1 MIYSRIVEL
10 PEEVAGKIAAGEVI
24 ERPLSVVKELLENSI
39 DAGATSITVEI
50 GKGGKE
56 YIRVTD
62 NGCGISKDQLS
73 LAFTRHATSKLR
85 TAEDLDFID
94 TLGFR
99 GEALASI
106 ASVSRTELISRPA
119 DQKLGARICVESSNV
134 TVLEDA
140 ACEEGTTI
148 IVKDLFYSIP
158 ARLKFL
164 KPDNTESALITDYV
178 SKMAIAW
185 PQVRIRLIS
194 NGSTLFTTP
203 GRNSLKQA
211 IMTVYSPKMC
221 AGLLELAADDGD
233 MTVKGY
239 ISSPTYYEKNRR
251 RQVFFVN
258 GRLIKSR
265 LLENAVADAY
275 SDKLFEGMYPAVFI
289 FLTVDP
295 SQLDV
300 NIHPHKT
307 EVRFYQEKAVSDF
320 LIKSIRRTLL
330 DPRGMEARTVL
341 PERTEPAV
349 PVFERPEQRIVFA
362 AAETAPLSDYTV
374 PAADEAERPA
384 FVSVAPDTAYDDFFK
399 DLRIASEE
407 KEQIQEE
414 IFQYNASN
422 RLIFSGLTI
431 IGQFRDTYLILKD
444 PDGLY
449 IMDQHAA
456 HERVMYEKLIRSFNS
471 DISAS
476 QQLLVPVIKDIGMS
490 EMQQAESAV
499 DALLELG
506 FDIKPFGPSAF
517 AISAVPGFMDIAEA
531 EDFIDEFFAA
541 AAEGRNVQARK
552 DQIITRSCKSAVKAH
567 DHLSDEEIKA
577 LLLDLDRCE
586 NPYSCPH
593 GRPTFVKFT
602 EYELERMFRRK

>member
-1 MIYSRIVEL
+1 MIYSNIVQL
-10 PEEVAGKIAAGEVI
+10 PEEVAGKIAAGEVV
-24 ERPLSVVKELLENSI
+24 ERPLSVVKELLENSL
-39 DAGATSITVEI
+39 DAGASSVTIEI
-50 GKGGKE
+50 NKGGKE

-62 NGCGISKDQLS
+62 NGCGIPKDQLEI
-73 LAFTRHATSKLR
+73 AFSRHATSKLR
-85 TAEDLDFID
+85 TTDDLDAID

-106 ASVSRTELISRPA
+106 ASVSRTELVSRPA
-119 DQKLGARICVESSNV
+119 GQKLGARICIDSSSIV
-134 TVLEDA
+134 SMEDA

-148 IVKDLFYSIP
+148 IVKDLFCSIP

-221 AGLLELAADDGD
+221 AGLLELAADDGS
-233 MTVKGY
+233 MQVKGY

-258 GRLIKSR
+258 GRLIKSK
-265 LLENAVADAY
+265 LLENAVSDAY

-307 EVRFYQEKAVSDF
+307 EVRFYQEKEVGDF

-330 DPRGMEARTVL
+330 DPRAMEVRTVL
-341 PERTEPAV
+341 PESTDPELPADAT
-349 PVFERPEQRIVFA
+349 PEQRNVFISPA
-362 AAETAPLSDYTV
+362 IADGSNEQDLPSDVLSAG
-374 PAADEAERPA
+374 P
-384 FVSVAPDTAYDDFFK
+384 VSIASDPAYDDFFK
-399 DLRIASEE
+399 ELRAVSEE
-407 KEQIQEE
+407 NEQVQEE
-414 IFQYNASN
+414 IFEYNTSN
-422 RLIFSGLTI
+422 RLLFSGLSI
-431 IGQFRDTYLILKD
+431 VGQFRDTYLILKD
-444 PDGLY
+444 QDGLY
-449 IMDQHAA
+449 ILDQHAA
-456 HERVMYEKLIRSFNS
+456 HERVMYEKIVRSFNA
-471 DISAS
+471 DVTAS
-476 QQLLVPVIKDIGMS
+476 QQLLVPVVKDVGIS

-506 FDIKPFGPSAF
+506 FDIKPFGPAAF
-517 AISAVPGFMDIAEA
+517 AISAVPGFMDMFEA
-531 EDFIDEFFAA
+531 EDFIDEFFTA

-552 DQIITRSCKSAVKAH
+552 DQIISRSCKSAVKAH
-567 DHLSDEEIKA
+567 DHLSDDEIRA

>member
-1 MIYSRIVEL
+1 MMYSRITEL
-10 PEEVAGKIAAGEVI
+10 PEDVAGKIAAGEVV
-24 ERPLSVVKELLENSI
+24 ERPLSVVKELLENSL
-39 DAGATSITVEI
+39 DAGATSVTVEI
-50 GKGGKE
+50 QKGGKE

-62 NGCGISKDQLS
+62 NGCGISKDQLR
-73 LAFTRHATSKLR
+73 LAFMRHATSKLR
-85 TAEDLDFID
+85 TTEDLDYIN

-119 DQKLGARICVESSNV
+119 DQKLGARICLESSEV

-148 IVKDLFYSIP
+148 IVKDLFYCIP

-164 KPDNTESALITDYV
+164 KPDNTESSLITDYV

-211 IMTVYSPKMC
+211 IMTVYSPKLC
-221 AGLLELAADDGD
+221 AGLLELASEDAD
-233 MTVKGY
+233 MRVIGY
-239 ISSPTYYEKNRR
+239 VSSPSYYEKNRR

-258 GRLIKSR
+258 GRLIKSK

-307 EVRFYQEKAVSDF
+307 EVRFYQEKAVSEF
-320 LIKSIRRTLL
+320 LVRSIRRTLL
-330 DPRGMEARTVL
+330 DPKGMEV
-341 PERTEPAV
+341 RTESPQPAAPEV
-349 PVFERPEQRIVFA
+349 PHIQQPEQRNVFDDQPQDSTNDA
-362 AAETAPLSDYTV
+362 VQIEDVSFGSASLSSE
-374 PAADEAERPA
+374 P
-384 FVSVAPDTAYDDFFK
+384 AYDDFFK
-399 DLRIASEE
+399 DLRTASEE
-407 KEQIQEE
+407 QEQVQEE
-414 IFQYNASN
+414 IFNYNSSN
-422 RLIFSGLTI
+422 RLLFAGLSI
-431 IGQFRDTYLILKD
+431 VGQFRDTYIILKD
-444 PDGLY
+444 RDGLY
-449 IMDQHAA
+449 ILDQHAA
-456 HERVMYEKLIRSFNS
+456 HERVMYEKLIKSFNS
-471 DISAS
+471 DITAS
-476 QQLLVPVIKDIGMS
+476 QQLIVPVIKDIGIS
-490 EMQQAESAV
+490 EMQQAESAAE
-499 DALLELG
+499 ALAQLG
-506 FDIKPFGPSAF
+506 FDIRPFGPSAF

-531 EDFIDEFFAA
+531 ESFLDEFFTA
-541 AAEGRNVQARK
+541 AAEGRSVQARK

-567 DHLSDEEIKA
+567 DHLSDEEIRA

>member
-1 MIYSRIVEL
+1 MMYSRIVEL

-24 ERPLSVVKELLENSI
+24 ERPLSVVKELLENSL

-50 GKGGKE
+50 SKGGKE

-62 NGCGISKDQLS
+62 NGCGISRDQLS
-73 LAFTRHATSKLR
+73 LAFSRHATSKLR
-85 TAEDLDFID
+85 TAEDLDAID

-119 DQKLGARICVESSNV
+119 DQKLGARICVESSEV
-134 TVLEDA
+134 TLVEDA

-185 PQVRIRLIS
+185 PKARIRLIS

-221 AGLLELAADDGD
+221 AGLLELAADDGS
-233 MTVKGY
+233 MQVKGY

-258 GRLIKSR
+258 GRLIKSK
-265 LLENAVADAY
+265 LLENAVSDAY

-307 EVRFYQEKAVSDF
+307 EVRFYQEKEVGDF

-330 DPRGMEARTVL
+330 DPRAMEVRTVL
-341 PERTEPAV
+341 PESTDPELPADAT
-349 PVFERPEQRIVFA
+349 PEQRNVFISPA
-362 AAETAPLSDYTV
+362 IADGSNEQDLPSDVLSAG
-374 PAADEAERPA
+374 P
-384 FVSVAPDTAYDDFFK
+384 VSIASDPAYDDFFK
-399 DLRIASEE
+399 ELRAVSEE
-407 KEQIQEE
+407 NEQVQEE
-414 IFQYNASN
+414 IFEYNTSN
-422 RLIFSGLTI
+422 RLLFSGLSI
-431 IGQFRDTYLILKD
+431 VGQFRDTYLILKD
-444 PDGLY
+444 QDGLY
-449 IMDQHAA
+449 ILDQHAA
-456 HERVMYEKLIRSFNS
+456 HERVMYEKLVRSFNA
-471 DISAS
+471 DVTAS
-476 QQLLVPVIKDIGMS
+476 QQLLVPVVKDVGIS

-506 FDIKPFGPSAF
+506 FDIKPFGPAAF
-517 AISAVPGFMDIAEA
+517 AISAVPGFMDMFEA
-531 EDFIDEFFAA
+531 EDFIDEFFTA

-552 DQIITRSCKSAVKAH
+552 DQIISRSCKSAVKAH
-567 DHLSDEEIKA
+567 DHLSDDEIRA

>member
-1 MIYSRIVEL
+1 MIYSNIVQL
-10 PEEVAGKIAAGEVI
+10 PEEVAGKIAAGEVV
-24 ERPLSVVKELLENSI
+24 ERPLSVVKELLENSL
-39 DAGATSITVEI
+39 DAGATSVTIEI
-50 GKGGKE
+50 NKGGKE

-62 NGCGISKDQLS
+62 NGCGISKDQLEI
-73 LAFTRHATSKLR
+73 AFSRHATSKLR
-85 TAEDLDFID
+85 TTDDLDAID

-106 ASVSRTELISRPA
+106 ASVSRTELVSRPA
-119 DQKLGARICVESSNV
+119 GQKLGARICIDSSTIV
-134 TVLEDA
+134 SIEDA

-148 IVKDLFYSIP
+148 IVKDLFCSIP

-185 PQVRIRLIS
+185 PQVRMRLIS

-221 AGLLELAADDGD
+221 AGLLELAADDGS
-233 MTVKGY
+233 MQVKGY

-258 GRLIKSR
+258 GRLIKSK
-265 LLENAVADAY
+265 LMENAVSDAY

-289 FLTVDP
+289 FLTLDP

-307 EVRFYQEKAVSDF
+307 EVRFYQEKEVSDF
-320 LIKSIRRTLL
+320 LVRSIRRTLL
-330 DPRGMEARTVL
+330 DPRGMEVRTVI
-341 PERTEPAV
+341 PESTEPELPADAAT
-349 PVFERPEQRIVFA
+349 EQRNV
-362 AAETAPLSDYTV
+362 
-374 PAADEAERPA
+374 
-384 FVSVAPDTAYDDFFK
+384 FVSPAIAAGSNVTDLPSDILSAGPASIASDPAYDDFFK
-399 DLRIASEE
+399 ELRAVSEE
-407 KEQIQEE
+407 SEQVQEE
-414 IFQYNASN
+414 IFDYNASN
-422 RLIFSGLTI
+422 RLLFSGLSI
-431 IGQFRDTYLILKD
+431 VGQFRDTYLILKD
-444 PDGLY
+444 QDSLY
-449 IMDQHAA
+449 ILDQHAA
-456 HERVMYEKLIRSFNS
+456 HERVMYEKLVKSFNS
-471 DISAS
+471 DVSAS
-476 QQLLVPVIKDIGMS
+476 QQLLVPSIKDVGIS

-499 DALLELG
+499 DALRELG

-517 AISAVPGFMDIAEA
+517 AVSAVPGFMDISEA

-541 AAEGRNVQARK
+541 SAEGRSVQARK
-552 DQIITRSCKSAVKAH
+552 DQIISRSCKSAVKAH
-567 DHLSDEEIKA
+567 DHLSDEEIRA

-593 GRPTFVKFT
+593 GRPTFVRFT
-602 EYELERMFRRK
+602 EYELERLFRRK

>member
-1 MIYSRIVEL
+1 MTYSRIAEL

-24 ERPLSVVKELLENSI
+24 ERPLSVVKELLENSL
-39 DAGATSITVEI
+39 DAGATSITIEI
-50 GKGGKE
+50 NKGGKE

-62 NGCGISKDQLS
+62 NGCGISKDQLD

-85 TAEDLDFID
+85 TAEDLDSIN

-119 DQKLGARICVESSNV
+119 DQKLGARICVESSAV
-134 TVLEDA
+134 TLEEDA

-194 NGSTLFTTP
+194 NGSTLYTTP
-203 GRNSLKQA
+203 GKNSLKQA

-221 AGLLELAADDGD
+221 AGLLELAAVDGD

-275 SDKLFEGMYPAVFI
+275 SDKLFEGMYPAVFV

-330 DPRGMEARTVL
+330 DPRGMEVRTVSTEAAE
-341 PERTEPAV
+341 PEMPALV
-349 PVFERPEQRIVFA
+349 PEQRNVFVSTVNA
-362 AAETAPLSDYTV
+362 GNADKPSAETDV
-374 PAADEAERPA
+374 
-384 FVSVAPDTAYDDFFK
+384 VSVGPASIASDPVYDDFFK
-399 DLRIASEE
+399 DLRTASEE
-407 KEQIQEE
+407 KEEVQEE

-422 RLIFSGLTI
+422 RLLFSGLTVV
-431 IGQFRDTYLILKD
+431 GQFRDTYLIFKD
-444 PDGLY
+444 QDGLY
-449 IMDQHAA
+449 ILDQHAA
-456 HERVMYEKLIRSFNS
+456 HERVMYEKLVRSFNS

-476 QQLLVPVIKDIGMS
+476 QQLLVPVIKDLGIS

-506 FDIKPFGPSAF
+506 FDIRPFGPSAF
-517 AISAVPGFMDIAEA
+517 AVSAVPGFMDISEA

-552 DQIITRSCKSAVKAH
+552 DQIISRSCKSAVKAH
-567 DHLSDEEIKA
+567 DHLSVEEIKA
-577 LLLDLDRCE
+577 LLLDLDKCE

>member
-1 MIYSRIVEL
+1 MIYSNIVQL
-10 PEEVAGKIAAGEVI
+10 PEEVAGKIAAGEVV
-24 ERPLSVVKELLENSI
+24 ERPLSVVKELLENSL
-39 DAGATSITVEI
+39 DAGATSVTIEI
-50 GKGGKE
+50 NKGGKE

-62 NGCGISKDQLS
+62 NGCGIPKDQLEI
-73 LAFTRHATSKLR
+73 AFSRHATSKLR
-85 TAEDLDFID
+85 TTDDLDAID

-106 ASVSRTELISRPA
+106 ASVSRTELVSRPA
-119 DQKLGARICVESSNV
+119 GQNLGARICIDSSSIV
-134 TVLEDA
+134 SMEDA

-148 IVKDLFYSIP
+148 IVKDLFCSIP

-203 GRNSLKQA
+203 GKNSLKQA

-221 AGLLELAADDGD
+221 AGLLELASDDGS
-233 MTVKGY
+233 MQVKGY
-239 ISSPTYYEKNRR
+239 VSSPTYYEKNRR

-258 GRLIKSR
+258 GRLIKSK
-265 LLENAVADAY
+265 LLENAVSDAY

-307 EVRFYQEKAVSDF
+307 EVRFYQEKEVGDF

-330 DPRGMEARTVL
+330 DPRGMEVRTVL
-341 PERTEPAV
+341 PESNGPEIPAGTASEQRNVFVSPAV
-349 PVFERPEQRIVFA
+349 SAESDAPETV
-362 AAETAPLSDYTV
+362 SD
-374 PAADEAERPA
+374 
-384 FVSVAPDTAYDDFFK
+384 FVSSGTVSIASDPAYDDFFK
-399 DLRIASEE
+399 ELRALSEE
-407 KEQIQEE
+407 NEQVQEE
-414 IFQYNASN
+414 IFEYNTSN
-422 RLIFSGLTI
+422 RLLFSGLSI
-431 IGQFRDTYLILKD
+431 VGQFRDTYLILKD
-444 PDGLY
+444 QDGLY
-449 IMDQHAA
+449 ILDQHAA
-456 HERVMYEKLIRSFNS
+456 HERVMYEKLVRSFNA
-471 DISAS
+471 DVTAS
-476 QQLLVPVIKDIGMS
+476 QQLLVPVVKDVGIS

-506 FDIKPFGPSAF
+506 FDIKPFGPAAF
-517 AISAVPGFMDIAEA
+517 AISAVPGFMDMSEA
-531 EDFIDEFFAA
+531 EDFIDEFFTA

-552 DQIITRSCKSAVKAH
+552 DQIISRSCKSAVKAH
-567 DHLSDEEIKA
+567 DHLSDDEIRA

>member
-1 MIYSRIVEL
+1 MIYSSIVRL
-10 PEEVAGKIAAGEVI
+10 PEDVAGKIAAGEVV

-39 DAGATSITVEI
+39 DAGATSVTVEI
-50 GKGGKE
+50 SKGGKE

-62 NGCGISKDQLS
+62 NGSGISKDQLE

-85 TAEDLDFID
+85 TADDLDAID

-106 ASVSRTELISRPA
+106 ASVSRTELVSRPS
-119 DQKLGARICVESSNV
+119 DQKLGARICVESSV
-134 TVLEDA
+134 ITSIEDA

-185 PQVRIRLIS
+185 PQVRMRLIS

-221 AGLLELAADDGD
+221 AGLLELAADDGQ
-233 MTVKGY
+233 MRVKGY
-239 ISSPTYYEKNRR
+239 VSSPSYYEKNRR

-258 GRLIKSR
+258 GRLIKSK
-265 LLENAVADAY
+265 LLENAVSDAY
-275 SDKLFEGMYPAVFI
+275 SDKLFDGMYPAAFI

-295 SQLDV
+295 SQIDV

-307 EVRFYQEKAVSDF
+307 EVRFYQEKEVSDF
-320 LIKSIRRTLL
+320 MIRSVRRALL
-330 DPRGMEARTVL
+330 DPRGMEVRTATYQ
-341 PERTEPAV
+341 ETEPVAPAAAV
-349 PVFERPEQRIVFA
+349 PEQKTVFIQP
-362 AAETAPLSDYTV
+362 AAEDN
-374 PAADEAERPA
+374 D
-384 FVSVAPDTAYDDFFK
+384 VSVPVSTDTGLDDFFK
-399 DLRIASEE
+399 DLRSSAEQTEE
-407 KEQIQEE
+407 VQEE
-414 IFQYNASN
+414 IFDYNASN
-422 RLIFSGLTI
+422 RLLFSGLTFV
-431 IGQFRDTYLILKD
+431 GQFGDTYLILKD
-444 PDGLY
+444 QDSLY
-449 IMDQHAA
+449 ILDQHAA
-456 HERVMYEKLIRSFNS
+456 HERVMYEKLVRNFNS
-471 DISAS
+471 EITAS
-476 QQLLVPVIKDIGMS
+476 QPLLVPLIKDLGIA
-490 EMQQAESAV
+490 EMQQAVGAV
-499 DALLELG
+499 ETLNDLG
-506 FDIKPFGPSAF
+506 FEIREFGPSSF
-517 AISAVPGFMDIAEA
+517 AVTAVPGFMDLSEA
-531 EDFIDEFFAA
+531 EDFIDEFFTA
-541 AAEGRNVQARK
+541 AAEGRNVQAHK
-552 DQIITRSCKSAVKAH
+552 DRIISRSCKSAVKAH
-567 DHLSDEEIKA
+567 DHLSGEEIRS

-602 EYELERMFRRK
+602 GFELEKLFWRK

>member
-1 MIYSRIVEL
+1 MIYSNIVQL
-10 PEEVAGKIAAGEVI
+10 PEEVAGKIAAGEVV
-24 ERPLSVVKELLENSI
+24 ERPLSVVKELLENSL
-39 DAGATSITVEI
+39 DAGASSVTIEI
-50 GKGGKE
+50 NKGGKE

-62 NGCGISKDQLS
+62 NGCGIPKDQLEI
-73 LAFTRHATSKLR
+73 AFSRHATSKLR
-85 TAEDLDFID
+85 TTDDLDAID

-106 ASVSRTELISRPA
+106 ASVSRTELVSRPA
-119 DQKLGARICVESSNV
+119 GQKLGARICIDSSSIV
-134 TVLEDA
+134 SMEDA

-148 IVKDLFYSIP
+148 IVKDLFCSIP

-221 AGLLELAADDGD
+221 AGLLELAADDGS
-233 MTVKGY
+233 MQVKGY

-258 GRLIKSR
+258 GRLIKSK
-265 LLENAVADAY
+265 LLENAVSDAY

-307 EVRFYQEKAVSDF
+307 EVRFYQEKEVGDF

-330 DPRGMEARTVL
+330 DPRAMEVRTVL
-341 PERTEPAV
+341 PESTDPELPADAT
-349 PVFERPEQRIVFA
+349 PEQRNVFISPA
-362 AAETAPLSDYTV
+362 IADGSNEQDLPSDVLSAG
-374 PAADEAERPA
+374 P
-384 FVSVAPDTAYDDFFK
+384 VSIASDPAYDDFFK
-399 DLRIASEE
+399 ELRAVSEE
-407 KEQIQEE
+407 NEQVQEE
-414 IFQYNASN
+414 IFEYNTSN
-422 RLIFSGLTI
+422 RLLFSGLSI
-431 IGQFRDTYLILKD
+431 VGQFRDTYLILKD
-444 PDGLY
+444 QDGLY
-449 IMDQHAA
+449 ILDQHAA
-456 HERVMYEKLIRSFNS
+456 HERVMYEKLVRSFNA
-471 DISAS
+471 DVTAS
-476 QQLLVPVIKDIGMS
+476 QQLLVPVVKDVGIS

-506 FDIKPFGPSAF
+506 FDIKPFGPAAF
-517 AISAVPGFMDIAEA
+517 AISAVPGFMDMFEA
-531 EDFIDEFFAA
+531 EDFIDEFFTA

-552 DQIITRSCKSAVKAH
+552 DQIISRSCKSAVKAH
-567 DHLSDEEIKA
+567 DHLSDDEIRA

>member
-1 MIYSRIVEL
+1 MIYSNIVQL
-10 PEEVAGKIAAGEVI
+10 PEEVAGKIAAGEVV
-24 ERPLSVVKELLENSI
+24 ERPLSVVKELLENSL
-39 DAGATSITVEI
+39 DAGATSVTIEI
-50 GKGGKE
+50 NKGGKE

-62 NGCGISKDQLS
+62 NGCGISKDQLEI
-73 LAFTRHATSKLR
+73 AFSRHATSKLR
-85 TAEDLDFID
+85 TTDDLDAID

-106 ASVSRTELISRPA
+106 ASVSRTELVSRPA
-119 DQKLGARICVESSNV
+119 DQKLGARICIDSANIVSI
-134 TVLEDA
+134 EDA

-148 IVKDLFYSIP
+148 IVKDLFCSIP

-221 AGLLELAADDGD
+221 AGLLELAADDGA
-233 MTVKGY
+233 MQVKGY

-258 GRLIKSR
+258 GRLIKSK
-265 LLENAVADAY
+265 LMENAVAQAY
-275 SDKLFEGMYPAVFI
+275 SDKLFDGMYPAVFI
-289 FLTVDP
+289 FLTMDP

-307 EVRFYQEKAVSDF
+307 EVRFYQEKEVSDF
-320 LIKSIRRTLL
+320 LVRSLRRALL
-330 DPRGMEARTVL
+330 DPRGLEVRTQV
-341 PERTEPAV
+341 EETHKVPAEV
-349 PVFERPEQRIVFA
+349 YGSPEQKTVFL
-362 AAETAPLSDYTV
+362 EPIREDDYDTEQSTINTGY
-374 PAADEAERPA
+374 DE
-384 FVSVAPDTAYDDFFK
+384 FFK
-399 DLRIASEE
+399 DLRASEDSA
-407 KEQIQEE
+407 QQVQEE
-414 IFQYNASN
+414 IFEYNASN
-422 RLIFSGLTI
+422 RLLFSGLTY

-444 PDGLY
+444 ADAMYLL
-449 IMDQHAA
+449 DQHAA
-456 HERVMYEKLIRSFNS
+456 HERIMYEKLTKSFNS
-471 DISAS
+471 DITAS
-476 QQLLVPVIKDIGMS
+476 QPLLVPVLKDLGIA

-499 DALLELG
+499 EALTELG
-506 FDIKPFGPSAF
+506 FDVKEFGPSAF
-517 AISAVPGFMDIAEA
+517 AVSAVPGFMDLSEA

-541 AAEGRNVQARK
+541 AAEGRSVQARK
-552 DQIITRSCKSAVKAH
+552 DQIISRACKSAVKAH
-567 DHLSDEEIKA
+567 DHLSAEEVSA
-577 LLLDLDRCE
+577 LLMDLDRCE

-593 GRPTFVKFT
+593 GRPVFVKFT
-602 EYELERMFRRK
+602 EYELDKLFRRK

>member
-1 MIYSRIVEL
+1 MYSRITEL
-10 PEEVAGKIAAGEVI
+10 PEDVAGKIAAGEVV
-24 ERPLSVVKELLENSI
+24 ERPLSVVKELLENSL
-39 DAGATSITVEI
+39 DAGATSVTVEI
-50 GKGGKE
+50 QKGGKE

-62 NGCGISKDQLS
+62 NGCGISKDQLR
-73 LAFTRHATSKLR
+73 LAFMRHATSKLR
-85 TAEDLDFID
+85 TTEDLDYIN

-119 DQKLGARICVESSNV
+119 DQKLGARICLESSEV

-148 IVKDLFYSIP
+148 IVKDLFYCIP

-164 KPDNTESALITDYV
+164 KPDNTESSLITDYV

-203 GRNSLKQA
+203 GKNSLKQA
-211 IMTVYSPKMC
+211 IMTVYSPKLC
-221 AGLLELAADDGD
+221 AGLLELASEDAD
-233 MTVKGY
+233 MRVIGY
-239 ISSPTYYEKNRR
+239 VSSPSYYEKNRR

-258 GRLIKSR
+258 GRLIKSK

-320 LIKSIRRTLL
+320 LVRSIRRTLL
-330 DPRGMEARTVL
+330 DPKGMEV
-341 PERTEPAV
+341 RTESPQPAA
-349 PVFERPEQRIVFA
+349 PEALQIQQPEQRNVFDDQPQDSTNDA
-362 AAETAPLSDYTV
+362 VQIEDVSFGTASLSSE
-374 PAADEAERPA
+374 P
-384 FVSVAPDTAYDDFFK
+384 AYDDFFK
-399 DLRIASEE
+399 DLRTASEE
-407 KEQIQEE
+407 QELVQEE
-414 IFQYNASN
+414 IFNYNSSN
-422 RLIFSGLTI
+422 RLLFAGLSI
-431 IGQFRDTYLILKD
+431 VGQFRDTYIILKD
-444 PDGLY
+444 QNGLY
-449 IMDQHAA
+449 ILDQHAA
-456 HERVMYEKLIRSFNS
+456 HERVMYEKLIKSFNS
-471 DISAS
+471 DITAS
-476 QQLLVPVIKDIGMS
+476 QQLIVPIIKDIGIS
-490 EMQQAESAV
+490 EMQQAESAAE
-499 DALLELG
+499 ALAQLG
-506 FDIKPFGPSAF
+506 FDIRPFGPSAF

-531 EDFIDEFFAA
+531 ESFLDEFFSA
-541 AAEGRNVQARK
+541 AAEGRSVQARK

-567 DHLSDEEIKA
+567 DHLSDEEIRA